1 MSRRRG
7 VSETAKIT
15 GTQNIISSFFAN
27 DRYVSGAFSDDAF
40 SDRTCAGM
48 SSKQNLH
55 RFVIPESRPGVC
67 APVEKDGQ
75 FLSIQRRVFFEAS
88 PPRPI

>member
-1 MSRRRG
+1 
-7 VSETAKIT
+7 
-15 GTQNIISSFFAN
+15 
-27 DRYVSGAFSDDAF
+27 
-40 SDRTCAGM
+40 M

-75 FLSIQRRVFFEAS
+75 FLSIQRRVFFLKVDLRILGQDEFS
-88 PPRPI
+88 DPVILERSKE